1 MANLTNPE
9 DSIEGTELNFAG
21 AVKDA
26 LLEESALENSN
37 SLLSVLTNLNQNVD
51 HMAGSLSAM
60 GEAFAALSKQRPV
73 KRDPRSG
80 NLDPLKGKMK
90 KSRVAVS
97 DTEETS
103 SESDD
108 ADVHE
113 LLATNAENDSESAK
127 RSSANSQDSCKNEDE
142 DELLKKLAL
151 DFSKD
156 DKVSRPI
163 SKQLAEIINKRW
175 ASKLVE
181 NKVKE
186 RLRNTIA
193 RKTARTLLPPK

>member
-1 MANLTNPE
+1 MANSTNLQDP
-9 DSIEGTELNFAG
+9 DEGTELNSTEE
-21 AVKDA
+21 VKDD
-26 LLEESALENSN
+26 LLEEPALENSD
-37 SLLSVLTNLNQNVD
+37 SLLSVLTTLNRNMD

-60 GEAFAALSKQRPV
+60 GKAFAALSKQRPA
-73 KRDPRSG
+73 KRDARSG
-80 NLDPLKGKMK
+80 NLDPLNGKTK

-97 DTEETS
+97 DTAGETG

-113 LLATNAENDSESAK
+113 LLATNAENDSEGAK
-127 RSSANSQDSCKNEDE
+127 TSSTNSQDSCKNEGE

-175 ASKLVE
+175 AS
-181 NKVKE
+181 
-186 RLRNTIA
+186 
-193 RKTARTLLPPK
+193 